1 MSPAQGSSHRQTQ
14 NCDGTCRPQLWSVA
28 LNLWETW
35 ESRNLFVPF
44 LQNNFFLGGGG
55 GMGGRKYSFNL
66 ILLFIFLKL
75 QRAQRG
81 GRTQTSRQNHLK

>member
-44 LQNNFFLGGGG
+44 LQNNFFLGGG
-55 GMGGRKYSFNL
+55 MGGRKYSFNL